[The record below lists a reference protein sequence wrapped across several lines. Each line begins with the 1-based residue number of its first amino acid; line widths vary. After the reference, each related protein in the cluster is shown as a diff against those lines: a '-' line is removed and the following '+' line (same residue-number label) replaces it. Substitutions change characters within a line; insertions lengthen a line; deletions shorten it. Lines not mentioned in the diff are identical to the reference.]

1 VITVD
6 TRPARLAREHSAYEK
21 SARLEKARFAVEV
34 IGLLG
39 IIGTLIYTA
48 NSVTVAKDAVKA
60 STDQLAEA
68 RHASVYEHQLEL
80 WRLAANQRDLAPYII
95 GGRKINEEV
104 TPIEGGQAI
113 RQAAIINTL
122 DFYAYVFAQFAP
134 RDDSGNTPPDI
145 LSASLDDEP
154 PSGWTSTDWSSWV
167 TWSATIVDG
176 FRGAP
181 SMCDLLNATASNG
194 AYAYEIS
201 FREAVR
207 DGVSNCVT

>member
-1 VITVD
+1 MD
-6 TRPARLAREHSAYEK
+6 TRPARLEREHFAHER

-60 STDQLAEA
+60 SSDQLAEA
-68 RHASVYEHQLEL
+68 RHASVYQHQLDL
-80 WRLAANQRDLAPYII
+80 WRLAAEKPDLAPYII

-104 TPIEGGQAI
+104 TPIEEKQAI
-113 RQAAIINTL
+113 RQAAINNTL

-134 RDDSGNTPPDI
+134 RDESGDTPPDI

-154 PSGWTSTDWSSWV
+154 PSGWTSTDWGSWV
-167 TWSATIVDG
+167 TWSATIVSG

-181 SMCDLLNATASNG
+181 SMCEALNAKAPSG
-194 AYAYEIS
+194 AYAYEIP
-201 FREAVR
+201 FRKAVR
-207 DGVSNCVT
+207 DAVPNCVT

>member
-1 VITVD
+1 LHMKD
-6 TRPARLAREHSAYEK
+6 QPAGRPPRRE
-21 SARLEKARFAVEV
+21 RARFAVEV

-68 RHASVYEHQLEL
+68 RYASVYQQQLDL
-80 WRLAANQRDLAPYII
+80 WRLAADKPDLAPYII

-104 TPIEGGQAI
+104 TPIEQKQAI
-113 RQAAIINTL
+113 RQAVINNTL

-134 RDDSGNTPPDI
+134 RYDSGDTPRNI

-154 PSGWTSTDWSSWV
+154 PRGWTSTEWRSWV
-167 TWSATIVDG
+167 TWAATIVSG
-176 FRGAP
+176 FSGAP
-181 SMCDLLNATASNG
+181 SMCDALNAKAAND
-194 AYAYEIS
+194 AYVYEIP
-201 FREAVR
+201 FRKAVG
-207 DGVSNCVT
+207 DAVPNCVS